1 MGRGANQ
8 SRQHRPRTTMIRIKR
23 AYEPASRDDGVR
35 VLIDRLWPRG
45 VTKEAARIDVWRK
58 ELAPSPDLRTWF
70 DHDPVRYPRF
80 RERYRKE
87 LLGRRDE
94 LASLIIDA
102 ERGPL
107 TLIYAAK
114 DSQHCNAAVLKE
126 LLEEIMQAGSLPERS
141 GRTRVK

>member
-1 MGRGANQ
+1 
-8 SRQHRPRTTMIRIKR
+8 MIRIKR

>member
-1 MGRGANQ
+1 
-8 SRQHRPRTTMIRIKR
+8 MIQIKR
-23 AYEPASRDDGVR
+23 AYEPPSRDDGMR

-45 VTKEAARIDVWRK
+45 VTKEAARIHVWRK
-58 ELAPSPDLRTWF
+58 ELAPSPELRTWF

-80 RERYRKE
+80 RERYRRE
-87 LLGRRDE
+87 LLARRDE
-94 LASLIIDA
+94 LASLIIEA
-102 ERGPL
+102 EHGPL

-126 LLEEIMQAGSLPERS
+126 LLEEIMQAGSLPGRS